1 MKPETINRIKAHY
14 EHAKRKHPKFAD
26 MLYAQSHYIAQ
37 TNLAFYRD
45 LMEWGVT
52 AGEVESDDILRC
64 EIAEI
69 YEAYKGGR
77 LADAKEECYDAIA
90 VLLRMIDMIEK
101 EESNDKH

>member
-1 MKPETINRIKAHY
+1 MKSETINAIKAHY
-14 EHAKRKHPKFAD
+14 NHAVEKHPKFVDRFCSETYFGA
-26 MLYAQSHYIAQ
+26 
-37 TNLAFYRD
+37 TENLKLCRIW
-45 LMEWGVT
+45 LKEHIR
-52 AGEVESDDILRC
+52 AGLVDCNDVLRC

-77 LADAKEECYDAIA
+77 LADAKEECFDAIA